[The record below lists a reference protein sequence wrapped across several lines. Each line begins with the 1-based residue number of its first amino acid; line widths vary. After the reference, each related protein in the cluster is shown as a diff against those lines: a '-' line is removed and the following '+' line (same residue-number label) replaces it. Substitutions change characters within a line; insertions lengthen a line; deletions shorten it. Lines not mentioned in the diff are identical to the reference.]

1 MRIICD
7 RCHGKARIT
16 TRREITPR
24 FTKLYCVC
32 NNAECGHSFVMHLE
46 FAHTLSPSGLDM
58 LHKSVQSSLSSPP
71 LRSTKTYFSSN
82 E

>member
-7 RCHGKARIT
+7 KCHGKARIT

-46 FAHTLSPSGLDM
+46 FAHTLSASGLNISKYSIDKH
-58 LHKSVQSSLSSPP
+58 LTASS
-71 LRSTKTYFSSN
+71 
-82 E
+82 

>member
-7 RCHGKARIT
+7 KCHGKARIT

-46 FAHTLSPSGLDM
+46 FAHSLSPSGLEC
-58 LHKSVQSSLSSPP
+58 PP
-71 LRSTKTYFSSN
+71 LTAKFTHQQLANNSRPTSQ
-82 E
+82 

>member
-1 MRIICD
+1 MRVICD
-7 RCHGKARIT
+7 KCHGKARIT

-46 FAHTLSPSGLDM
+46 FAHTLSPSGLNI
-58 LHKSVQSSLSSPP
+58 KPEVPFI
-71 LRSTKTYFSSN
+71 TSSN
-82 E
+82 QQITS

>member
-7 RCHGKARIT
+7 KCHGKARIT

-46 FAHTLSPSGLDM
+46 FAHSLSPSAYPALLRHRSKG
-58 LHKSVQSSLSSPP
+58 SPI
-71 LRSTKTYFSSN
+71 TT
-82 E
+82 

>member
-1 MRIICD
+1 MNTMRIICD
-7 RCHGKARIT
+7 KCHGKARIT

-46 FAHTLSPSGLDM
+46 FAHTLSPSGLK
-58 LHKSVQSSLSSPP
+58 H
-71 LRSTKTYFSSN
+71 SN
-82 E
+82 MTHHAVILNAHSA

>member
-1 MRIICD
+1 MNTMRIICD
-7 RCHGKARIT
+7 KCHGKARIT

-46 FAHTLSPSGLDM
+46 FAHTLSPSGLSYPHQKCIIPDIFY
-58 LHKSVQSSLSSPP
+58 KSS
-71 LRSTKTYFSSN
+71 
-82 E
+82 

>member
-7 RCHGKARIT
+7 KCHGKARIT

-46 FAHTLSPSGLDM
+46 FAHTLSPSGLK
-58 LHKSVQSSLSSPP
+58 HSSMAHHAVILNAH
-71 LRSTKTYFSSN
+71 RA
-82 E
+82 

>member
-1 MRIICD
+1 MRVICD
-7 RCHGKARIT
+7 KCHGKARIT

-46 FAHTLSPSGLDM
+46 FAHTISQPA
-58 LHKSVQSSLSSPP
+58 SPP
-71 LRSTKTYFSSN
+71 RPSIGNLFHDLTINQKQT
-82 E
+82 